1 MPKFTSTILALA
13 VSVLGIGYL
22 VSRYPSVRQTAAR
35 VHLELPWSGSAPASE
50 VSQPSASPPQT
61 IETPQPV
68 VVETSD
74 AVEGPV
80 AERLE
85 EPLADPVAEPIVPSE
100 SVAAAEP
107 EVPPETEAVAEPLPT
122 EETAPAPLPA
132 LLAED
137 AIATHPALPASLRPV
152 SLSDL
157 SAAVPLAPIRR
168 DDTAGPSLMEKN
180 PPATWDA
187 PETPPWQEPQREP
200 PRMGDIQPLPPI
212 DSRPP
217 VVIPQARNPSSIP
230 FYPTT
235 GLR

>member
-13 VSVLGIGYL
+13 VTVLGIGYL
-22 VSRYPSVRQTAAR
+22 VSRYPSVRQTAGGIQ
-35 VHLELPWSGSAPASE
+35 LELPWSGSAPASE

-74 AVEGPV
+74 AVEEAV
-80 AERLE
+80 AERFE
-85 EPLADPVAEPIVPSE
+85 EPLAEPIVPSE

-107 EVPPETEAVAEPLPT
+107 EVPTETEAVAEPLPA

-132 LLAED
+132 LPAED
-137 AIATHPALPASLRPV
+137 TVATHQASPSSLRPV

-157 SAAVPLAPIRR
+157 SAAAPLAPIRR
-168 DDTAGPSLMEKN
+168 ADTAGPSLMEKN

-200 PRMGDIQPLPPI
+200 PRSGDIQPLPPI
-212 DSRPP
+212 DSSPP
-217 VVIPQARNPSSIP
+217 VVLPQPSHPSSIP